1 MSILKEITGN
11 YERADSL
18 VRMLISKATGGN
30 FEEIAYFELRLFFI
44 KDAELAQ
51 FVPNWLKSIRDGNQF
66 WQFIKPKFP
75 TYAERREFLWKEFQ
89 PLLRRCETGQSLP
102 AEDEVIT
109 ILKTLNSEGV
119 ESVWRKALF
128 RLPED
133 PDGSITT
140 SRTLIETVCKHILE
154 EFKEPFDERDDL
166 PKLYRK
172 VALKLKLTPEDHDE
186 QVFKQILGGCSSV
199 VTGIGL
205 VRNRLGDAHG
215 HDRSHLKPKKRH
227 AKLAVNL
234 AGAMA
239 LFLLETHQKNKH
251 GEGSSS

>member
-18 VRMLISKATGGN
+18 VRMLISKATGGT

-44 KDAELAQ
+44 KDVALAP

-89 PLLRRCETGQSLP
+89 PLLRQCETGQSLP
-102 AEDEVIT
+102 AEEEVNT
-109 ILKTLNSEGV
+109 VLKTLNSEGV

-133 PDGSITT
+133 LDGSITI
-140 SRTLIETVCKHILE
+140 SRTLVETVCKHILE
-154 EFKEPFDERDDL
+154 ELSEPFDNRDDL

-172 VALKLKLTPEDHDE
+172 VAVRLSLAPEDHDQ

-199 VTGIGL
+199 ITGIGT
-205 VRNRLGDAHG
+205 VRNSLGDAHG
-215 HDRSHLKPKKRH
+215 HGKNHLKPQKRH
-227 AKLAVNL
+227 AKLVVNL

-239 LFLLETHQKNKH
+239 LFLLETYQKNKL
-251 GEGSSS
+251 G